1 MPPFDDPPQS
11 TTKIPDKSPE
21 AHLDRATRILA
32 AYYIFMPFVLIYLL
46 FRIFPPSR
54 DDWPKEFLS
63 APIVFFI
70 PKLVIWATMDQ
81 RLILLVIVAGALG
94 SYIHSATSYSDYRGN
109 RQFGPSWL
117 LWYLLRPLIGICLAL
132 IVYFAM
138 RGGLLSMVMN
148 GDTAS
153 DPKNIN
159 AFGVAAISGLT
170 GMFSK
175 QAADK
180 LAEVFTT
187 LFKSQGDQN
196 RKDSLAPGPAPE
208 ITKVDPPQ
216 GSPEG
221 GTTVTITGTGFV
233 SGVKVSFADNPAA
246 NTTLVD
252 DTTVTVETPPG
263 EGVVDVIV
271 TNPDGQKAT
280 AASAY
285 TYDEDAVDGCDVD
298 LKDDT
303 ADEDLP
309 ITEGGV
315 E

>member
-1 MPPFDDPPQS
+1 MPAFDDPPLS
-11 TTKIPDKSPE
+11 TAKILDKSPE

-32 AYYIFMPFVLIYLL
+32 AYYILMPFALIYLL
-46 FRIFPPSR
+46 FKIFPEQP
-54 DDWPKEFLS
+54 WEPPKGMGMEQ
-63 APIVFFI
+63 IVFFTQ
-70 PKLVIWATMDQ
+70 KLNVWTTLDE

-148 GDTAS
+148 GKTAT
-153 DPKNIN
+153 DANNIN

-208 ITKVDPPQ
+208 IKKVDPAQ

-233 SGVKVSFADNPAA
+233 SGVKVSFGDNPAV
-246 NTTLVD
+246 NITLVD
-252 DTTVTVETPPG
+252 ETTLTVETPAG

-271 TNPDGQKAT
+271 TNPDGQKVT
-280 AASAY
+280 AAGAY
-285 TYDEDAVDGCDVD
+285 TYDEDTIDGCDVD

-315 E
+315 A